1 MPVLVPLALLKIPS
15 ARIFPITSRQLR
27 PLHLHLED
35 MEPFSDVA
43 FYAKAGKV
51 KQKPRGPSC
60 NFSKG
65 QLSMRD
71 SRRAGSPFHVT
82 DL

>member
-15 ARIFPITSRQLR
+15 ARIFPIASRLLR
-27 PLHLHLED
+27 PLQLYLED
-35 MEPFSDVA
+35 PEPFSGVA

-51 KQKPRGPSC
+51 KQKPRGSSC
-60 NFSKG
+60 AFSKG

-71 SRRAGSPFHVT
+71 SRRAGSAFRVT